1 MAYKLS
7 PPIVLLKEPASFP
20 SFGLRYGF
28 REGAH
33 WFGVSYGHSSSDV
46 YYEFTPSTPEGR
58 RVFLDDRANLALA
71 AAWIPDLV
79 EQVRDHP
86 ELTER
91 QVAELAEVQNTK
103 DRVALLRSD

>member
-20 SFGLRYGF
+20 SFELRYGF

-33 WFGVSYGHSSSDV
+33 WFGVSYGHSFSDV
-46 YYEFTPSTPEGR
+46 YYEFTPSAPEGH
-58 RVFLDDRANLALA
+58 RVFLDDRENLARA

-79 EQVRDHP
+79 EQVRARP
-86 ELTER
+86 ELTEA
-91 QVAELAEVQNTK
+91 QVAELAEVQNVR

>member
-1 MAYKLS
+1 MAYKLAS
-7 PPIVLLKEPASFP
+7 PIVLLKEPASFP
-20 SFGLRYGF
+20 SFELRYGF

-33 WFGVSYGHSSSDV
+33 WFGVSYGHSFSDV
-46 YYEFTPSTPEGR
+46 YYEFTPGTPDGR
-58 RVFLDDRANLALA
+58 CVFMDDRENLARA

-79 EQVRDHP
+79 EQIRDHP

-91 QVAELAEVQNTK
+91 QVAELAEVHNVR